1 MKYYSINVTAKW
13 RSFFYNCKNIFEK
26 TKLQY
31 HSLFMSSAKCYILKT
46 EVMNMSQDSINK
58 YADRYKRIGLNI
70 ALQRKMK
77 GLTQIQLAEKIGIS
91 RTHMS
96 NIEAPNMLTPVS
108 LEVIFEIADALNI
121 KPEVLFV
128 MSDE

>member
-1 MKYYSINVTAKW
+1 MCLTQMQ
-13 RSFFYNCKNIFEK
+13 C
-26 TKLQY
+26 
-31 HSLFMSSAKCYILKT
+31 HSLFMSSEKCYILKT
-46 EVMNMSQDSINK
+46 EVINMSQDSINK

-108 LEVIFEIADALNI
+108 LEVIFEIADALYI

>member
-1 MKYYSINVTAKW
+1 
-13 RSFFYNCKNIFEK
+13 
-26 TKLQY
+26 
-31 HSLFMSSAKCYILKT
+31 
-46 EVMNMSQDSINK
+46 MNMSQESVNK
-58 YADRYKRIGLNI
+58 FAERYKRIGLNI

-108 LEVIFEIADALNI
+108 LEVIFEII
-121 KPEVLFV
+121 KTRSQAETLLSATSRSHRMILTSTSMRAIRSVTV
-128 MSDE
+128 SSS

>member
-1 MKYYSINVTAKW
+1 
-13 RSFFYNCKNIFEK
+13 
-26 TKLQY
+26 
-31 HSLFMSSAKCYILKT
+31 
-46 EVMNMSQDSINK
+46 
-58 YADRYKRIGLNI
+58 
-70 ALQRKMK
+70 
-77 GLTQIQLAEKIGIS
+77 
-91 RTHMS
+91 MS